1 MNNNFVYGFD
11 VDAAYKNYL
20 KRIKKRIAHINNLGE
35 DMFDG
40 NVAYDKSQFTL
51 VAVDL
56 AARHDMDPTQIKP
69 DEITTHVINYQTYG
83 NFQSS
88 QAKALKR
95 YLKEV
100 NGRIVL
106 DDGSVVEINPNASV
120 DEIRAKGGKV
130 ISEVYKAL
138 KAKGMTIKEAQRTI
152 SNVFFGSN

>member
-1 MNNNFVYGFD
+1 MNNTLVYGFD

-51 VAVDL
+51 VAVDI
-56 AARHDMDPTQIKP
+56 AARQGLDPTEIKP

-83 NFQSS
+83 NFQAT

-100 NGRIVL
+100 DGKIKL
-106 DDGSVVEINPNASV
+106 DDGTIIEFDPHASV

-138 KAKGMTIKEAQRTI
+138 KAKGLTIKEAQRTI